1 MTKNQS
7 IHSSNA
13 PFFSVII
20 TTYNRA
26 DLLLRALDSL
36 IRQIE
41 QDWEAVIIDD
51 GSTDDTK
58 NRILPFLNKKIH
70 YVWQPPEGA
79 SAAKNSGI
87 LFSKGKY
94 ITFLD
99 SDDEYDEHHLQLRK
113 MALEENEQIEFM
125 YGGIK
130 IIGNPF
136 VPNRFDFSK
145 MIHLS
150 HCSVG
155 GTFFIK
161 KRVFLSLG
169 GFAEIP
175 FGSDAD
181 FFQRINSSGIH
192 ITKCEHPTYI
202 YHRDN
207 ENTITNNIAAS
218 QCFSSIAD

>member
-1 MTKNQS
+1 MIYQK
-7 IHSSNA
+7 
-13 PFFSVII
+13 
-20 TTYNRA
+20 
-26 DLLLRALDSL
+26 
-36 IRQIE
+36 
-41 QDWEAVIIDD
+41 
-51 GSTDDTK
+51 
-58 NRILPFLNKKIH
+58 RILAYLNKKIH
-70 YVWQPPEGA
+70 YVWQQPQGA

-87 LFSKGKY
+87 QFSKGKY

-99 SDDEYDEHHLQLRK
+99 SDDEYEEHHLQLRK
-113 MALEENEQIEFM
+113 MALQENEQIEFM
-125 YGGIK
+125 YGGTQ

-150 HCSVG
+150 DCSVG

-161 KRVFLSLG
+161 KRVFLALG

-181 FFQRINSSGIH
+181 FFQRVNSLGIH
-192 ITKCEHPTYI
+192 ATKCEHPTYI

-207 ENTITNNIAAS
+207 ENTITNNIAAALRYPP
-218 QCFSSIAD
+218 IAS